1 MQTVG
6 GLGWMRFG
14 LMSLEW
20 IFALIIFSVGSS
32 VYDDWQRADEAI
44 DSSPNLLDLQFTAP
58 TAAFLISWAVIGF
71 VILTGMLAMF
81 CMTFCSDKGL
91 SPAVEL
97 MCQLVLA
104 WIFWFVGG
112 IVAVVRLNP
121 PEFATETFSQADTIK
136 SFYWILFGFSFFS
149 MGVSALE
156 VAQERKERPAKGDTE
171 MDDEPAPA
179 DTTADE
185 SPEAA
190 DVAEAAAEEVE
201 V

>member
-1 MQTVG
+1 
-6 GLGWMRFG
+6 
-14 LMSLEW
+14 
-20 IFALIIFSVGSS
+20 
-32 VYDDWQRADEAI
+32 
-44 DSSPNLLDLQFTAP
+44 
-58 TAAFLISWAVIGF
+58 
-71 VILTGMLAMF
+71 
-81 CMTFCSDKGL
+81 MTFCSDKGL

-149 MGVSALE
+149 MGVSALG
-156 VAQERKERPAKGDTE
+156 VAQERKERPGKGDTE
-171 MDDEPAPA
+171 MDDEPAAA
-179 DTTADE
+179 DTTAE
-185 SPEAA
+185 ENPEAA